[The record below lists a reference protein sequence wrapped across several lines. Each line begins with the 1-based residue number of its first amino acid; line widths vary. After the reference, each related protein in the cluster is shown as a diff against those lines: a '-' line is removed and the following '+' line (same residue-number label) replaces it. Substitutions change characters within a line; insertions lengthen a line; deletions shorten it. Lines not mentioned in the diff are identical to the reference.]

1 MIQKLI
7 ENGLP
12 SQVAHSKTLKLK
24 NLFQQYTVPML
35 IPHNR

>member
-24 NLFQQYTVPML
+24 LMSTIHSTYVNTT
-35 IPHNR
+35 